1 MSPWV
6 TVALATPRCEEAA
19 CSEGYAERG
28 WGDRG
33 GTKGLG
39 WGGAGVLWG
48 VRTKEV
54 NINTH
59 SLFFLINTRLD

>member
-1 MSPWV
+1 MSPRV

-28 WGDRG
+28 WGDGG

-39 WGGAGVLWG
+39 WGGGGGARGVC
-48 VRTKEV
+48 TKEV

-59 SLFFLINTRLD
+59 FLFFLINTRLD